1 MGSKYKIIQWNC
13 RGVKP
18 RFEELLLI
26 LSLLRP
32 SVFCLQE
39 TFLKP
44 NDTFTLKGFNI
55 YNHIHLDCLVHSTL
69 PQRQIKLK
77 TDLQAVAVS
86 VTLEKEITF
95 CSVYIPPSS
104 FKI

>member
-18 RFEELLLI
+18 RFEELLLL

-55 YNHIHLDCLVHSTL
+55 YNHIHLDCLRASGASF
-69 PQRQIKLK
+69 IKKVPRTNLK
-77 TDLQAVAVS
+77 S
-86 VTLEKEITF
+86 VLGRF
-95 CSVYIPPSS
+95 LRHV
-104 FKI
+104 

>member
-18 RFEELLLI
+18 RFEELLLL

-44 NDTFTLKGFNI
+44 NDTFTLKGFNV
-55 YNHIHLDCLVHSTL
+55 YDRIHSDCNRASGGSSLLVHSSL
-69 PQRQIKLK
+69 PQVKSNLKQIYKR
-77 TDLQAVAVS
+77 
-86 VTLEKEITF
+86 
-95 CSVYIPPSS
+95 
-104 FKI
+104 